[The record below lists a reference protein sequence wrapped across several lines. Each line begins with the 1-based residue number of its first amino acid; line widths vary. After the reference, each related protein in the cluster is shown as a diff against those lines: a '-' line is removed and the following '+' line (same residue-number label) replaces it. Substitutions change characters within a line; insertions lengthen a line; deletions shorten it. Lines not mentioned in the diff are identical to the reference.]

1 MPSATRGDL
10 FVLKTPFS
18 AKKIQKHEIL
28 PCKKLLFS
36 LSVQNEEIPYKNSEF
51 GNFFVRNSLFLEF
64 LHQTNLRVSEIV
76 VLKSTQKGLPAPD
89 SDASYNC
96 GFSKGKWPSVS
107 RHDGAAFTLPSMCT
121 KSHAGMAWL
130 TRTSCS
136 RCPCGSTTFQENLTV
151 SAASTPEG
159 AVLFCWVMKNI
170 PII

>member
-1 MPSATRGDL
+1 M
-10 FVLKTPFS
+10 
-18 AKKIQKHEIL
+18 KKFRTK
-28 PCKKLLFS
+28 
-36 LSVQNEEIPYKNSEF
+36 IPD
-51 GNFFVRNSLFLEF
+51 LEF
-64 LHQTNLRVSEIV
+64 FLYGIHLFGGICDKVSEIV

-107 RHDGAAFTLPSMCT
+107 HHDGAAFTLPSMCT

-151 SAASTPEG
+151 SAASMSGG
-159 AVLFCWVMKNI
+159 AVLFCWVMKDI

>member
-1 MPSATRGDL
+1 MLSATRGVL
-10 FVLKTPFS
+10 FVLKTPFF

-28 PCKKLLFS
+28 PCNKLLFS
-36 LSVQNEEIPYKNSEF
+36 LSVQNEEISYK
-51 GNFFVRNSLFLEF
+51 
-64 LHQTNLRVSEIV
+64 
-76 VLKSTQKGLPAPD
+76 KSTQKGLPAPD

-96 GFSKGKWPSVS
+96 GFSKGEWPSAS
-107 RHDGAAFTLPSMCT
+107 HHDGAAFTLPSMCT
-121 KSHAGMAWL
+121 KSHASMAWL

-151 SAASTPEG
+151 SAASMSGG